1 MRNINLIDNGKLE
14 IKIKKMIE
22 KYYLQ
27 NFVNLCGVIESDRVR
42 KYMGESQIFLFTSK
56 HNVG

>member
-14 IKIKKMIE
+14 IKIRKMIE

-42 KYMGESQIFLFTSK
+42 NILVYI
-56 HNVG
+56 